1 MDHVKLV
8 PYAFKRFSV
17 LSALRTGLP
26 TLRHLAFPT
35 VLPPSDRV
43 ALFTMN
49 IFPPMLRVWHHF
61 TMRSIGNDV
70 DVVAFDCSGTLNPR
84 DFPGMTVQKFINPR
98 YAQKCDNFLHVIS
111 RNRSIA
117 WICDDDTFITSHAA
131 LDIVKREM
139 AVPNTAAVSFEPR
152 KWWEFD
158 INGKRTPPLGT
169 YCLALNRAI
178 VSEKEHLSFRP
189 ADGNTHP
196 SLIRNGAVGRFD
208 SFDKANETLLKN
220 GYRCHIVDAEE
231 AKACTINYEGL
242 SAAVMLLAYF
252 KTPEQTCAFFEGPA
266 KEKWSGN
273 MLFRCFQG
281 MLSLVAIRKAAEIL
295 EGRPIPVRSLPTM
308 ETLARIR
315 KDVEPH
321 LRSDCH
327 FRKVDE
333 NNARL
338 AAAL

>member
-26 TLRHLAFPT
+26 TVKHLLLPR
-35 VLPPSDRV
+35 VLPASDRV

-61 TMRSIGNDV
+61 AMRSVGKDV
-70 DVVAFDCSGTLNPR
+70 DIVAFDCSGTLDPR
-84 DFPGMTVQKFINPR
+84 DFPGITVQKFINPR

-111 RNRSIA
+111 RNRAVA
-117 WICDDDTFITSHAA
+117 WICDDDTFITSHTA
-131 LDIVKREM
+131 LDIVQREM

-152 KWWEFD
+152 KWWEFEFD
-158 INGKRTPPLGT
+158 GKRQAPLGT
-169 YCLALNRAI
+169 YCLALNRSI

-189 ADGNTHP
+189 ADGNPHP
-196 SLIRNGAVGRFD
+196 SLIHGRNVGRFD
-208 SFDKANETLLKN
+208 SFDKANETLLKK
-220 GYRCHIVDAEE
+220 GYRCVIVDPEE

-252 KTPEQTCAFFEGPA
+252 QRPEDTLAFFENPA
-266 KEKWSGN
+266 KEKWRGN

-281 MLSLVAIRKAAEIL
+281 LLSLVAIRAAAEKL
-295 EGRPIPVRSLPTM
+295 KGGAIPVRSMPSLEALT
-308 ETLARIR
+308 RIR
-315 KDVEPH
+315 KEVEPY
-321 LRSDCH
+321 LRNDCN
-327 FRKVDE
+327 FLKVDE